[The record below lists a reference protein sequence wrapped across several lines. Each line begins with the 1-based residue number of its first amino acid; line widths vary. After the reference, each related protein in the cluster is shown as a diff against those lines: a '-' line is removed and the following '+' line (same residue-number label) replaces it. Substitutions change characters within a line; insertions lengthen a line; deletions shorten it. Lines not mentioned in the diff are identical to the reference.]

1 MIEGPKPRL
10 RGAHG
15 TTTTGDEAEG
25 RPNRIRGGST
35 RPRIE
40 ILRGLATRANQVGQ
54 VASGDNLSRRSGRLA
69 ISVSLE
75 YGISIRTSGM
85 AEVSSQISVTTHGD
99 RVVCET
105 WGRGGP

>member
-40 ILRGLATRANQVGQ
+40 ILRGFRTRAKQLFQDAG
-54 VASGDNLSRRSGRLA
+54 GDNLSQRTDEKCSP
-69 ISVSLE
+69 VSLGH
-75 YGISIRTSGM
+75 GISIRTSGV
-85 AEVSSQISVTTHGD
+85 AEISSQICATTHGH
-99 RVVCET
+99 RTVCKVE
-105 WGRGGP
+105 

>member
-35 RPRIE
+35 RPR
-40 ILRGLATRANQVGQ
+40 N
-54 VASGDNLSRRSGRLA
+54 SN
-69 ISVSLE
+69 
-75 YGISIRTSGM
+75 RT
-85 AEVSSQISVTTHGD
+85 
-99 RVVCET
+99 RVVDTRQSSWASCWWGQLVAKVGEVVPPSTFGT
-105 WGRGGP
+105 WDSDQDERRGRGSE

>member
-40 ILRGLATRANQVGQ
+40 ILRGLGTRANQLGQ
-54 VASGDNLSRRSGRLA
+54 VAGGDNLSRRSERWSNSVRLRH
-69 ISVSLE
+69 
-75 YGISIRTSGM
+75 GIPIRTSGV
-85 AEVSSQISVTTHGD
+85 AEVSSQICATTHGD

-105 WGRGGP
+105 

>member
-40 ILRGLATRANQVGQ
+40 ILRRFGTRANQDAEV
-54 VASGDNLSRRSGRLA
+54 VRGDNLSQRSESRY
-69 ISVSLE
+69 SPVSLE
-75 YGISIRTSGM
+75 DGISIRTSGV
-85 AEVSSQISVTTHGD
+85 AEISS
-99 RVVCET
+99 
-105 WGRGGP
+105 

>member
-35 RPRIE
+35 RPRNSN
-40 ILRGLATRANQVGQ
+40 RTRVGDTPIKLGKLL
-54 VASGDNLSRRSGRLA
+54 VGTTCREGR
-69 ISVSLE
+69 
-75 YGISIRTSGM
+75 
-85 AEVSSQISVTTHGD
+85 
-99 RVVCET
+99 
-105 WGRGGP
+105 RGGPTQYV